1 MILYSMACRKAH
13 TKRQFRLKLPFIIT
27 FLMFFTIL
35 LYAIMPSW
43 HVDAPSH
50 ILPSAYSVYCAD
62 KSVS

>member
-1 MILYSMACRKAH
+1 MILYSVARRQGAPRKKAVSIE
-13 TKRQFRLKLPFIIT
+13 TA

-35 LYAIMPSW
+35 LYAIMPFW

-50 ILPSAYSVYCAD
+50 ILPSAYSVCCAD